1 MTSYD
6 SPADIEDSF
15 DDSSE
20 SQSLRRDSKPAS
32 LEAGVLAEVRG
43 VCATDLTQVLMVA
56 TLILLALV
64 VIGQS
69 AVRDIKHQ
77 WAPCDSLTILS
88 KHKFCVNVTS
98 ARGLVS
104 G

>member
-1 MTSYD
+1 M
-6 SPADIEDSF
+6 P
-15 DDSSE
+15 SSSSMHQPE
-20 SQSLRRDSKPAS
+20 LHVSRDTLRS
-32 LEAGVLAEVRG
+32 
-43 VCATDLTQVLMVA
+43 
-56 TLILLALV
+56 LV